1 MIKKIP
7 INFYRAVLFSIIYI
21 LNYQKEISQSNK
33 SISRRM
39 IVTSSINLFKSKKLL
54 LDRYFPK
61 EINTNRFL
69 NTLNNEL
76 DALVKK
82 NRIIFKG
89 KNYTLSNNSKEIF
102 ITDNLL
108 QQEIIDPIHNM
119 IYLTIG
125 NKEFPTFNLSEFFL
139 EFIESWIYFYW
150 YWTYN

>member
-39 IVTSSINLFKSKKLL
+39 IVTSSTNLFKSKKLL

-69 NTLNNEL
+69 NTLNDEL
-76 DALVKK
+76 DALVQK

-89 KNYTLSNNSKEIF
+89 KSYTLSNNSKEIF

-125 NKEFPTFNLSEFFL
+125 NKEFPTFNLSEFFV
-139 EFIESWIYFYW
+139 EFIES
-150 YWTYN
+150 

>member
-39 IVTSSINLFKSKKLL
+39 IVTSSTNLFKSKKLL

-69 NTLNNEL
+69 NTLNDEL
-76 DALVKK
+76 DALVQK
-82 NRIIFKG
+82 NRIIFKA
-89 KNYTLSNNSKEIF
+89 KSYTLSNNSKEIF

-125 NKEFPTFNLSEFFL
+125 NKEFPTFNLSEFFV
-139 EFIESWIYFYW
+139 EFIES
-150 YWTYN
+150 

>member
-39 IVTSSINLFKSKKLL
+39 IVISSINLFKSKKLL

-69 NTLNNEL
+69 NTLNDEL
-76 DALVKK
+76 DALVQK

-125 NKEFPTFNLSEFFL
+125 NKEFPTFNLSEFFV
-139 EFIESWIYFYW
+139 EFIES
-150 YWTYN
+150 

>member
-33 SISRRM
+33 LISRSM
-39 IVTSSINLFKSKKLL
+39 IVTSSVNLIKSKKLL

-61 EINTNRFL
+61 EINNNKFL
-69 NTLNNEL
+69 KTLNNEL
-76 DALVKK
+76 DALVQK
-82 NRIIFKG
+82 NRITFKR
-89 KNYTLSNNSKEIF
+89 KSYTLSNNSKEIF

-125 NKEFPTFNLSEFFL
+125 NKEFPTFNLSEFFV
-139 EFIESWIYFYW
+139 EFIES
-150 YWTYN
+150 

>member
-7 INFYRAVLFSIIYI
+7 INFYRAVIFSIIYI

-39 IVTSSINLFKSKKLL
+39 IVSSSVNLIKSKKLL

-61 EINTNRFL
+61 EINTNKFL
-69 NTLNNEL
+69 NTLNDEL

-82 NRIIFKG
+82 NRIIFEK
-89 KNYTLSNNSKEIF
+89 KTYTLSNNSKEIF

-125 NKEFPTFNLSEFFL
+125 NKEFPTFNLSEFFV
-139 EFIESWIYFYW
+139 EFIES
-150 YWTYN
+150 

>member
-7 INFYRAVLFSIIYI
+7 INFHRAVLFSIIYI
-21 LNYQKEISQSNK
+21 LNYQKEISQSK
-33 SISRRM
+33 KLISKRM

-61 EINTNRFL
+61 EINTNKFL
-69 NTLNNEL
+69 NTLNDEL
-76 DALVKK
+76 DALVQK

-125 NKEFPTFNLSEFFL
+125 NKEFPTFNLSEFFV
-139 EFIESWIYFYW
+139 EFIES
-150 YWTYN
+150 